1 MYVLPSLWSV
11 KRTRQ
16 RRSAA
21 VVKKKES
28 EHAIFWLNHLIPSTV
43 VDGTFKVS
51 FDNTT
56 LWNTYK

>member
-1 MYVLPSLWSV
+1 MICSHQSYYSEEAHQRTTLIFMYVLPSLWSV

-28 EHAIFWLNHLIPSTV
+28 EHAIF
-43 VDGTFKVS
+43 
-51 FDNTT
+51 
-56 LWNTYK
+56 